1 MMKKLFVVLVILV
14 LLLPLAFYLTGGTEL
29 VMDQPDFLLADKSL
43 NSLLVRGW
51 GWLHGV
57 IGDTGSP
64 QVTLG
69 KEDTLFFTPALNS
82 AIGAERLGGRRLNDL
97 AGRITG
103 VSTRLAQAGTRFVLL
118 IVPDKAQM
126 YPHMLPW
133 YIRPVLPADTD
144 SARLIARL
152 HELGVAAPDLRTVF
166 ANQPAKT
173 YLKTDTH
180 WNAYGAY
187 LAFLHLI
194 TAADYADPYGF
205 TLEDFNKE
213 TPLPGD
219 LIPLFLPCVVDPQTD
234 RLPPLERAYR
244 TQTPMRGVDDL
255 HIKTSSNS
263 DGPSIYAA
271 RDSFGRA
278 LFPYLAN
285 MASNMVFTR
294 DYAHFEEQAKG
305 FDLAVLVIAERSLGD
320 LGAYLAPVD

>member
-1 MMKKLFVVLVILV
+1 MMKKLFVVLVLLV
-14 LLLPLAFYLTGGTEL
+14 LLLPLAFYLTGSTGL
-29 VMDQPDFLLADKSL
+29 VMDQPDFLQTDKSM

-57 IGDTGSP
+57 IWNTGSP
-64 QVTLG
+64 QVTRG

-82 AIGAERLGGRRLNDL
+82 VMGAERLGGRRLNDL
-97 AGRITG
+97 AGRIAG

-118 IVPDKAQM
+118 IAPDKARV
-126 YPHMLPW
+126 YPDMLPW
-133 YIRPVLPADTD
+133 YIKPVSSDETD

-152 HELGVAAPDLRTVF
+152 HELGVAAPNLRAVF

-180 WNAYGAY
+180 WNAYGTY
-187 LAFLHLI
+187 LAFHHLI
-194 TAADYADPYGF
+194 SAAGYADPYGF

-213 TPLPGD
+213 TPSPGD
-219 LIPLFLPCVVDPQTD
+219 LIPLFKPGVVDPQTD
-234 RLPPLERAYR
+234 RLPPLARAYR

-255 HIKTSSNS
+255 QIKTTANS

-278 LFPYLAN
+278 LFPYLAS
-285 MASNMVFTR
+285 MASDMVFTR
-294 DYAHFEEQAKG
+294 DYARFEEQAKG

-320 LGAYLAPVD
+320 LGAHLAPVD